1 MEPNKIYGILSEKF
15 GGKIKQFVEST
26 LPPSV
31 FVETGAITDVCRF
44 LKEEDGL
51 DFTSLMCLSGVDLK
65 DQGKMAVVYH
75 LHSMKQKHKIT
86 IKVELDRNNPHVQ
99 TVEQIWPGANW
110 YEREAYDLLG
120 IVFDGHSDLRRIL
133 LPEDWEGHPLRK
145 DYVYPK
151 RYHTWDV

>member
-1 MEPNKIYGILSEKF
+1 MEPKKIYGILSEKF
-15 GGKIKQFVEST
+15 GGKIKQFLEST
-26 LPPSV
+26 LPPTV
-31 FVETGAITDVCRF
+31 LVETDAIADVCRF
-44 LKEEDGL
+44 LKEEDGM

-65 DQGKMAVVYH
+65 EQGKMAVVYH
-75 LHSMKQKHKIT
+75 LHSMKLKHKIT

-99 TVEQIWPGANW
+99 TVEQVWPGANW

>member
-1 MEPNKIYGILSEKF
+1 MEPMKIYGALSEKF
-15 GGKIKQFVEST
+15 GGKIKQFVET
-26 LPPSV
+26 TFPPTV
-31 FVETGAITDVCRF
+31 LVEADAVADVCRF

-65 DQGKMAVVYH
+65 EQGKMAVVYH
-75 LHSMKQKHKIT
+75 LHSMKRKHKIT

-99 TVEQIWPGANW
+99 TVEQVWPGANW

>member
-1 MEPNKIYGILSEKF
+1 MKIFGILSEKF
-15 GGKIKQFVEST
+15 DGKIKQFIEST
-26 LPPSV
+26 YPPAV
-31 FVETGAITDVCRF
+31 LVEADAISGVCRF

-65 DQGKMAVVYH
+65 EQGKMAVVYH
-75 LHSMKQKHKIT
+75 LHSMKRKHKIT

-110 YEREAYDLLG
+110 YEREAFDLLG

>member
-31 FVETGAITDVCRF
+31 LVETDAITDVCRF
-44 LKEEDGL
+44 LKEEDGM

>member
-31 FVETGAITDVCRF
+31 LVETGAITDVCRF

>member
-15 GGKIKQFVEST
+15 GGKIKQLIEST

-31 FVETGAITDVCRF
+31 LVETDAITDVCRF
-44 LKEEDGL
+44 LKEEDGM